1 MFLLSCDPNSVFS
14 YSVLLVLGAWIITPG
29 SKSGVYQMVGS
40 AVRDYSDSTGASVM
54 NNIVVMGISSW
65 GAVSERERLESAD
78 VSETFCL
85 PL

>member
-1 MFLLSCDPNSVFS
+1 
-14 YSVLLVLGAWIITPG
+14 
-29 SKSGVYQMVGS
+29 MVGS

-78 VSETFCL
+78 VSGTFCL